1 MACGAQRRR
10 RGRLAADR
18 AGRDGTPLTG
28 LDEEAE
34 WLLKKFQELNVNRE
48 TIQPLI
54 LGRDLIALG
63 VPPGPGMGR
72 LLKELYQMQ
81 LDNTY
86 ESRDEGLEAARRML
100 EEEKA

>member
-1 MACGAQRRR
+1 MLQ
-10 RGRLAADR
+10 
-18 AGRDGTPLTG
+18 
-28 LDEEAE
+28 
-34 WLLKKFQELNVNRE
+34 KFQELNVNRE
-48 TIQPLI
+48 SIQPLI
-54 LGRDLIALG
+54 RGRDLIALG

-86 ESRDEGLEAARRML
+86 ETRDEGLETARRML